1 MLKFVI
7 KQLLHDKANTII
19 TLLALS
25 ASIAV
30 IVVLQGFEQGQYEQ
44 LKLASTNRG
53 SDLIAVQA
61 KVNNFMATRSV
72 IPQLAR
78 EQIEAVPGVKAAHP
92 LTTLPVIYRHKGMQT
107 PIYLIVFDSTGGPS
121 NLLAGEV
128 KNRGRGIVIDRSLAK
143 KYDLHIGDEFIVA
156 NFAFSISG
164 ITSEAAFM
172 TPFAFINYDGLIDF
186 FLDSDIASDLSTF
199 PLVSFLLIETDP
211 KAPLEKIRQ
220 TIEGEVTSVDLFTLS
235 EMAKNDVK
243 LGQGF
248 YKPILGLLVSVG
260 FLLGSLLIGLLMF
273 SAAHRQQRDFAV
285 MLALGF
291 KAHHLFGFTLCLSS
305 VLLLLSAVLGLL
317 LADFIGH
324 LIESA
329 RPVYYF
335 AVFHPQVLTKAGII
349 VGLFALLGAVAPY
362 GLIRKSDPIT
372 ALHRAS

>member
-44 LKLASTNRG
+44 LKLASINRG

-78 EQIEAVPGVKAAHP
+78 EQVEAVPGVKAAHP
-92 LTTLPVIYRHKGMQT
+92 LTTLPVIYQYKGMQT
-107 PIYLIVFDSTGGPS
+107 PIYLIVFDSAGGPS

-128 KNRGRGIVIDRSLAK
+128 KNRGRGIVIDHSLSE
-143 KYDLHIGDEFIVA
+143 KYDLSIGDEFIIA
-156 NFAFSISG
+156 NFTFSVSG

-199 PLVSFLLIETDP
+199 PLVSFLLIETDNQAQLT
-211 KAPLEKIRQ
+211 KVRQ
-220 TIEGEVTSVDLFTLS
+220 TIEDRVPSVDLFTLS

-243 LGQGF
+243 LGEGS

-260 FLLGSLLIGLLMF
+260 FMLGSLLISLLMF

-291 KAHHLFGFTLCLSS
+291 KPHHLFGFTLFLSS
-305 VLLLLSAVLGLL
+305 ILLVLSAALGLL

-335 AVFHPQVLTKAGII
+335 AVFHPQVLIKAAVIA
-349 VGLFALLGAVAPY
+349 GLFALLGAVAPY
-362 GLIRKSDPIT
+362 WLIRKSDPIT

>member
-1 MLKFVI
+1 MLTFVI

-19 TLLALS
+19 TVLALS

-44 LKLASTNRG
+44 LKLASINRG

-61 KVNNFMATRSV
+61 KVNNFVATRSV

-78 EQIEAVPGVKAAHP
+78 EQVEAIPGVKAAHP
-92 LTTLPVIYRHKGMQT
+92 LTTLPVIYQHKGMQT
-107 PIYLIVFDSTGGPS
+107 PIYLIVFDTAGGPS
-121 NLLAGEV
+121 NLLEGEI
-128 KNRGRGIVIDRSLAK
+128 KNRGRGIVIDQSLAK
-143 KYDLHIGDEFIVA
+143 KYDLGIGDEFTIA
-156 NFAFSISG
+156 NFAFSVSG

-199 PLVSFLLIETDP
+199 PLVSFLLIDTDRER
-211 KAPLEKIRQ
+211 PLKKIRQ
-220 TIEGEVTSVDLFTLS
+220 AIEDSVPSVDLFTLP

-260 FLLGSLLIGLLMF
+260 FLLGSLLISLLMF

-291 KAHHLFGFTLCLSS
+291 KARHLLDFTFFLSS
-305 VLLLLSAVLGLL
+305 VLLVISSALGLL

-335 AVFHPQVLTKAGII
+335 AVFHPQVLIKAGVV

>member
-1 MLKFVI
+1 MFRFVI
-7 KQLLHDKANTII
+7 KQLLHDKANTFI

-44 LKLASTNRG
+44 LKLASINRG

-78 EQIEAVPGVKAAHP
+78 EQVEAVPGVKAAHP
-92 LTTLPVIYRHKGMQT
+92 LTTLPVIYQYKGMQT
-107 PIYLIVFDSTGGPS
+107 PIYLIVFDSAGGPS
-121 NLLAGEV
+121 NILAGEV

-143 KYDLHIGDEFIVA
+143 KYDLSIGDEFIVA

-199 PLVSFLLIETDP
+199 PLVSFLLIETDNQ
-211 KAPLEKIRQ
+211 APLTKVRQ
-220 TIEGEVTSVDLFTLS
+220 AIENRVPSIDLFTLS

-243 LGQGF
+243 LGEGF

-260 FLLGSLLIGLLMF
+260 FMLGSLLISLLMF

-291 KAHHLFGFTLCLSS
+291 KSRHLFGFTLFLSS
-305 VLLLLSAVLGLL
+305 ILLVLSSALGLL
-317 LADFIGH
+317 LADFIGY

-335 AVFHPQVLTKAGII
+335 AVFHPQVLIKAAVIA
-349 VGLFALLGAVAPY
+349 GLFALLGAVAPY
-362 GLIRKSDPIT
+362 WLIRKSDPIT

>member
-44 LKLASTNRG
+44 LKLASINRG

-78 EQIEAVPGVKAAHP
+78 EKIEALPGVKAAHP
-92 LTTLPVIYRHKGMQT
+92 LTTLPVIYQQKGMQT
-107 PIYLIVFDSTGGPS
+107 PIYLIVFDSAGGPS

-128 KNRGRGIVIDRSLAK
+128 KNRGRGIVIDHSLAK
-143 KYDLHIGDEFIVA
+143 KYDLSIGDEFIIA
-156 NFAFSISG
+156 NFTFSVSG

-199 PLVSFLLIETDP
+199 PLVSFLLIETDNQAQLT
-211 KAPLEKIRQ
+211 KVRQ
-220 TIEGEVTSVDLFTLS
+220 TIEDRVPSVDLFTLS

-243 LGQGF
+243 LGEGF

-260 FLLGSLLIGLLMF
+260 FVLGSLLISLLMF

-291 KAHHLFGFTLCLSS
+291 KPHHLFGFTLFLSS
-305 VLLLLSAVLGLL
+305 ILLVLSAALGLL

-335 AVFHPQVLTKAGII
+335 AVFHPQVLIKAAVIA
-349 VGLFALLGAVAPY
+349 GLFALLGAVAPY
-362 GLIRKSDPIT
+362 WLIRKSDPIT